1 MFGIKNFIRAE
12 IKKYIESQLEYLV
25 TRTYDENGKMVS
37 SSFYHK
43 VEDGHWAN
51 FKTVGSDG
59 FFSEHIRT
67 DANCKA
73 LQKDG
78 KVDIESSDL
87 EYDKEHVFKKRFD
100 SRFDKDIIERTNA
113 GIFVVKK

>member
-1 MFGIKNFIRAE
+1 MFGIKNFIQSE
-12 IKKYIESQLEYLV
+12 IKKYIETQLKYLV

-37 SSFYHK
+37 SSFYQK
-43 VEDGHWAN
+43 VEDGHWVN

-78 KVDIESSDL
+78 RIDIESCDL
-87 EYDKEHVFKKRFD
+87 HYDKEHVFIKRGD
-100 SRFDKDIIERTNA
+100 GRFDKDIIERTNA
-113 GIFVVKK
+113 GIFVVRK

>member
-1 MFGIKNFIRAE
+1 MFSIKKFIQSE
-12 IKKYIESQLEYLV
+12 IKKYIDSQLEYLV
-25 TRTYDENGKMVS
+25 TRTYDESGKMVS

-51 FKTVGSDG
+51 FKTIGSEG
-59 FFSEHIRT
+59 FFSVHIRT
-67 DANCKA
+67 DANWKS

-78 KVDIESSDL
+78 RVDIESSDL

-100 SRFDKDIIERTNA
+100 GRFDKDIIERTNA

>member
-1 MFGIKNFIRAE
+1 MFGIKNFIRSE

-43 VEDGHWAN
+43 VEEGHWVN
-51 FKTVGSDG
+51 FKTIGSDG

-67 DANCKA
+67 DANWKS
-73 LQKDG
+73 LEKNG
-78 KVDIESSDL
+78 TVNIEASDVK
-87 EYDKEHVFKKRFD
+87 YDKENVFTKRGD
-100 SRFDKDIIERTNA
+100 GRFDKDIIERTDA
-113 GIFVVKK
+113 GIFVVRK